1 MKTYCK
7 PKTVNI
13 ESVEF
18 NSPAVHLGFAG
29 KLGKKE
35 FQDLLLATGKI
46 TRAELHDEIRKN
58 SCVKIL
64 GAIDVVAEELTQR
77 IRDRDLQLKPV
88 FSFQRRDGISQ
99 KLRDLNKETAVP
111 IQVVAVP
118 MRVYPRQG
126 PDWRQKAAGEN
137 TPQKISL

>member
-18 NSPAVHLGFAG
+18 NSPAVHLGFSG

-35 FQDLLLATGKI
+35 FQELLLATGKI
-46 TRAELHDEIRKN
+46 TRAELHEEIREN

-64 GAIDVVAEELTQR
+64 GAIDVVAEELTKR
-77 IRDRDLQLKPV
+77 IQDRDLQLQPV
-88 FSFQRRDGISQ
+88 FSFRFFGGTAARSTFSCIFCITISR
-99 KLRDLNKETAVP
+99 LRL
-111 IQVVAVP
+111 
-118 MRVYPRQG
+118 
-126 PDWRQKAAGEN
+126 
-137 TPQKISL
+137 